1 MPKLKDA
8 AIAWLARCWR
18 IRFPLL
24 IVCIAGLGTAHIL
37 VRTATDGAVIDGD
50 SVRFLSTARNFLA
63 GEGWRDFSGK
73 PLTGWPPLFPLL
85 LAALDGTGIDP
96 LEGGRW
102 VHAAAFGWII
112 LAAGLY
118 LHSHLRSR
126 LLGLAATAIIAA
138 SLPLSH
144 FMVRF
149 LTEPLFVLLTLLALI
164 QLAAFLNH
172 GGRTSLWWAAVLTAL
187 AALTRYPGVA
197 LIGTGV
203 LLLLGRRTPPLAAR
217 LKDALAFGTVS
228 SVPLAGVLVH
238 NWAVSRSLTGRKEM
252 SGQSLSD
259 GLSQIADVF
268 REWVVSPNMPDGVA
282 YLLWL
287 AVGLVGLAAVVLGV
301 PRMRRN
307 SHKQAPVTPPSVGL
321 GPMLPFGGFALAYL
335 VFMIVVVP
343 FTVHQAIDSRYLL
356 PIYVPLLL
364 AAVLLLDRFLSIEAT
379 GRMVAIRSVL
389 TSLILLGACAHV
401 SFSVDMNLHIIRQ
414 AWTAGDREWLN
425 SRSWEDSEILHYIRD
440 NPINGKIYSGN
451 PYLAWFWSRTVAPAE
466 HHHIPEE
473 IHNFTSAIMGWTD
486 GDGGH
491 VLWFRKWKPAYDY
504 DELDI
509 RVLPRVEPVA
519 ELSDGAVF
527 RVTTDEPFDEAKH
540 HTRKQRYVQ
549 QLIERAGELV
559 IHADSTW
566 PISTWGEERTDEQ
579 VERADWDV
587 YRTGRKLT
595 YHKQPCTPDDVETNF
610 VLQVSPDE
618 PAYLSADRRQY
629 GYDHLDFYFYM
640 HDGIRLDDQCV
651 VTAQLPD
658 YPISRLYIGRW
669 MAGNDRMLWE
679 VKAESFK
686 SERHPAQRQRYAEQ
700 LIAQADEQVAR
711 AGWGVYRTGRK
722 LTYRKQ
728 PCAPADVQAKFILHV
743 TPADPNELPTN
754 RQRHGFESF
763 SFYFDQRGFQL
774 DDQCIAI
781 AQLPD
786 SPINRIRVGQ
796 WISKGNRTV
805 WEAEFLEIGE

>member
-1 MPKLKDA
+1 MPMPELKDA
-8 AIAWLARCWR
+8 AIKWIARFWR

-37 VRTATDGAVIDGD
+37 IRTATDGAIIDGD
-50 SVRFLSTARNFLA
+50 SVCFLSVASNFLA

-85 LAALDGTGIDP
+85 LAALDGVGIDP
-96 LEGGRW
+96 VEGGRW

-112 LAAGLY
+112 WAAGLY

-164 QLAAFLNH
+164 QLAAFLNR

-228 SVPLAGVLVH
+228 SVPLAGVLIH
-238 NWAVSRSLTGRKEM
+238 NWAISGSLTGRKEM

-259 GLSQIADVF
+259 GLSQIVEVF
-268 REWVVSPNMPDGVA
+268 REWVVPPNTPDGVA

-287 AVGLVGLAAVVLGV
+287 VVGLVGLAAVVLGV
-301 PRMRRN
+301 PRMRSN
-307 SHKQAPVTPPSVGL
+307 SYRQV

-356 PIYVPLLL
+356 PVYVPLLL

-389 TSLILLGACAHV
+389 TSLVLLGACAHV
-401 SFSVDMNLHIIRQ
+401 GFSVDRNLHIIRQ

-425 SRSWEDSEILHYIRD
+425 SSYWEDSEILHYIRD
-440 NPINGKIYSGN
+440 NPINGLVFSDN

-486 GDGGH
+486 SDGGH
-491 VLWFRKWKPAYDY
+491 VLWFRKWKPNYDF

-509 RVLPRVEPVA
+509 RVLPGVEPVA
-519 ELSDGAVF
+519 ELSDGIVF
-527 RVTTDEPFDEAKH
+527 RVTASEPFDGAKH

-566 PISTWGEERTDEQ
+566 PIHTWG
-579 VERADWDV
+579 VERADEQVARAGWDV

-595 YHKQPCTPDDVETNF
+595 YHKKPCAPDDVETNF
-610 VLQVSPDE
+610 VLQVSPNE

-658 YPISRLYIGRW
+658 YPISHVYIGRW

-679 VKAESFK
+679 MKAESFK
-686 SERHPAQRQRYAEQ
+686 SERHPAQRQRDAEQ
-700 LIAQADEQVAR
+700 LIEQADEQVAR
-711 AGWGVYRTGRK
+711 AGWSVYRTGRK
-722 LTYRKQ
+722 LIYRKA
-728 PCAPADVQAKFILHV
+728 PCAPADVEAKFILHV
-743 TPADPNELPTN
+743 TPADPNDLPAN
-754 RQRHGFESF
+754 RQRHGFESLGF
-763 SFYFDQRGFQL
+763 HFDQRGFQL

-786 SPINRIRVGQ
+786 YAIDRIRVGQ

-805 WEAEFLEIGE
+805 WEAEFSASQ

>member
-1 MPKLKDA
+1 M
-8 AIAWLARCWR
+8 IE
-18 IRFPLL
+18 
-24 IVCIAGLGTAHIL
+24 
-37 VRTATDGAVIDGD
+37 GD
-50 SVRFLSTARNFLA
+50 SVCFLSTASNFLA
-63 GEGWRDFSGK
+63 GEGWREYSGK

-85 LAALDGTGIDP
+85 LAALDGIGIDP
-96 LEGGRW
+96 VEGGRW

-112 LAAGLY
+112 WAAGLY

-138 SLPLSH
+138 SLPLTH
-144 FMVRF
+144 FVVRF

-164 QLAAFLNH
+164 QLASFLNR

-203 LLLLGRRTPPLAAR
+203 LLLLVRRTPPLAAR

-238 NWAVSRSLTGRKEM
+238 NWAISGSLTGRKEM

-259 GLSQIADVF
+259 GLSQIVEVF
-268 REWVVSPNMPDGVA
+268 GEWVVPPNVPDGVA

-287 AVGLVGLAAVVLGV
+287 VVGLVGLAAVVLGV
-301 PRMRRN
+301 PRMRSN
-307 SHKQAPVTPPSVGL
+307 SHKPDPVTPPSVGL

-343 FTVHQAIDSRYLL
+343 FAVGQAIDSRYLL
-356 PIYVPLLL
+356 PVYVPLVL

-379 GRMVAIRSVL
+379 GRMGAIRSVL
-389 TSLILLGACAHV
+389 TSLVLLGACAHV
-401 SFSVDMNLHIIRQ
+401 GFSVDRHIHITRQ
-414 AWTAGDREWLN
+414 VWTAGNKPWMIN
-425 SRSWEDSEILHYIRD
+425 SRSWEESDILHYIRD
-440 NPINGKIYSGN
+440 NPINGKIFSEK
-451 PYLAWFWSRTVAPAE
+451 PSLAWFWSRTAAPTE
-466 HHHIPEE
+466 HHLLLAETL
-473 IHNFTSAIMGWTD
+473 IHNFTSAIMEWTE

-491 VLWFRKWKPAYDY
+491 VLWFRKWKPAYDL

-509 RVLPRVEPVA
+509 RVLPGVEPVA
-519 ELSDGAVF
+519 ELSDGVVF
-527 RVTTDEPFDEAKH
+527 RVTTAEPFDEAKH
-540 HTRKQRYVQ
+540 HTQKQRYVQ

-566 PISTWGEERTDEQ
+566 PISTWG
-579 VERADWDV
+579 VERADEQVGRAGWDV

-595 YHKQPCTPDDVETNF
+595 YHKQPCAPDDVETNF
-610 VLQVSPDE
+610 VLQVSPNE

-629 GYDHLDFYFYM
+629 GYDHLDFYFYR
-640 HDGIRLDDQCV
+640 HGGVRLNDQCV

-679 VKAESFK
+679 MKAESFK

-700 LIAQADEQVAR
+700 LIAQADEQIAR
-711 AGWGVYRTGRK
+711 AGWDMYRTGRK
-722 LTYRKQ
+722 LIYRKQ
-728 PCAPADVQAKFILHV
+728 PCGPADVQAKFILHV
-743 TPADPNELPTN
+743 TPADPNELPAD
-754 RQRHGFESF
+754 RQRHGFESLGF
-763 SFYFDQRGFQL
+763 HFDQRGFQL

-786 SPINRIRVGQ
+786 YAIDRIRVGQ
-796 WISKGNRTV
+796 WIADGNRTL
-805 WEAEFLEIGE
+805 WEAEFSASR